1 MIKYKKITLLGL
13 LLSMSSLQAQEES
26 EIIISEENLISLI
39 QSIKSNSINENNS
52 IYYSNENNLF
62 ENNLYFDNESDLKI
76 GNNDKL
82 MKELSLL
89 KNEVRLLKE
98 MIQIQ
103 LNSKNNYTNSSN
115 KKTFETLPI
124 VGNISSQTT
133 TEKVEPKKELV
144 SSHKMD
150 SLYKVISNLSS
161 TLQEKEIIKKN
172 VIDTVSVKVIRNEV
186 NVYNPEVYNALL
198 KKYGSK
204 NEKVYFENNS
214 ASLTVNEIKT
224 LQNIHSILV
233 NNPTID
239 IYIKGFTSNKGSIKY
254 NEELALKRAEHVKLY
269 FISKGIAPQ
278 RIISN
283 HYGIDYSNEDDIA
296 RRVEI
301 SYLIR
306 R

>member
-1 MIKYKKITLLGL
+1 MIKYKRLTLLGL
-13 LLSMSSLQAQEES
+13 FFSVSALQAQEKS

-39 QSIKSNSINENNS
+39 QSIKSNSSSEKNA
-52 IYYSNENNLF
+52 IYYSNENNLY
-62 ENNLYFDNESDLKI
+62 ENKLFFGNESNIKN
-76 GNNDKL
+76 GNKDEL
-82 MKELSLL
+82 MNELMLL

-98 MIQIQ
+98 MLQIQ
-103 LNSKNNYTNSSN
+103 LNSKNNNTNSSN
-115 KKTFETLPI
+115 KKTVVTLPL
-124 VGNISSQTT
+124 VDNPSSQTT
-133 TEKVEPKKELV
+133 TEKVEPKKELDY
-144 SSHKMD
+144 SHKMD

-161 TLQEKEIIKKN
+161 TLQKKEIIKKD

-186 NVYNPEVYNALL
+186 NVYNPEVYNTLL

-204 NEKVYFENNS
+204 KEKVYFENNS
-214 ASLTVNEIKT
+214 ASLTVDELNT
-224 LQNIHSILV
+224 LQNIHSILA

-269 FISKGIAPQ
+269 FISKGVSPQ

-283 HYGIDYSNEDDIA
+283 HYGIDYSNEDYKA

>member
-76 GNNDKL
+76 GNNDEL

>member
-1 MIKYKKITLLGL
+1 MIKYKRLTLLGL
-13 LLSMSSLQAQEES
+13 FFSVSALQAQEKS

-39 QSIKSNSINENNS
+39 QSIKSNSSSEKNA
-52 IYYSNENNLF
+52 IYYSNENNLS
-62 ENNLYFDNESDLKI
+62 ENKLFFGNESNIKN
-76 GNNDKL
+76 GNKDEL
-82 MKELSLL
+82 MNELMLL

-98 MIQIQ
+98 MLQIQ
-103 LNSKNNYTNSSN
+103 LNSKNNNTNSSN
-115 KKTFETLPI
+115 KKTVVTLPL
-124 VGNISSQTT
+124 VDNPSSQTT
-133 TEKVEPKKELV
+133 TEKVEPKKELDY
-144 SSHKMD
+144 SHKMD

-161 TLQEKEIIKKN
+161 TLQKKEIIKKD

-186 NVYNPEVYNALL
+186 NVYNPEVYNTLL

-204 NEKVYFENNS
+204 KEKVYFENNS
-214 ASLTVNEIKT
+214 ASLTVDELNT
-224 LQNIHSILV
+224 LQNIHSILA

-269 FISKGIAPQ
+269 FISKGVSPQ

-283 HYGIDYSNEDDIA
+283 HYGIDYSNEDDKA

>member
-13 LLSMSSLQAQEES
+13 LLSMSALQAQEES

-76 GNNDKL
+76 GNNDEL

-115 KKTFETLPI
+115 KKTFVTLPI

-239 IYIKGFTSNKGSIKY
+239 IYIKGFTSNKGSITY

>member
-1 MIKYKKITLLGL
+1 MIKYKKLTLLGL

>member
-1 MIKYKKITLLGL
+1 MIKYKRLTLLGL
-13 LLSMSSLQAQEES
+13 FFSVSALQAQEKS

-39 QSIKSNSINENNS
+39 QSIKSNSSSEKNA
-52 IYYSNENNLF
+52 IYYSNENNLY
-62 ENNLYFDNESDLKI
+62 ENKLFFGNESNIKN
-76 GNNDKL
+76 GNKDEL
-82 MKELSLL
+82 MNELMLL

-98 MIQIQ
+98 MLQIQ
-103 LNSKNNYTNSSN
+103 LNSKNNNTNSSN
-115 KKTFETLPI
+115 KKTVVTLPL
-124 VGNISSQTT
+124 VDNPSSQTT
-133 TEKVEPKKELV
+133 TEKVEPKKELDY
-144 SSHKMD
+144 SHKMD

-161 TLQEKEIIKKN
+161 TLQKKEIIKKD

-186 NVYNPEVYNALL
+186 NIYNPEVYNTLL

-204 NEKVYFENNS
+204 KEKVYFENNS
-214 ASLTVNEIKT
+214 ASLTVDELNT
-224 LQNIHSILV
+224 LQNIHSILA

-269 FISKGIAPQ
+269 FISKGVSPQ

-283 HYGIDYSNEDDIA
+283 HYGIDYSNEDDKA

>member
-1 MIKYKKITLLGL
+1 
-13 LLSMSSLQAQEES
+13 MSALQAQEES

-76 GNNDKL
+76 GNNDEL

-239 IYIKGFTSNKGSIKY
+239 IYIKGFTSNKGSITY

>member
-76 GNNDKL
+76 GNNDEL

-239 IYIKGFTSNKGSIKY
+239 IYIKGFTSNKGSITY

>member
-1 MIKYKKITLLGL
+1 MIKYKKLTLLGL
-13 LLSMSSLQAQEES
+13 ILSMSALQAQEES

-39 QSIKSNSINENNS
+39 QSIKSNSSSKNNP
-52 IYYSNENNLF
+52 IYYSNENNLP
-62 ENNLYFDNESDLKI
+62 ENKLYFGYESNIKI
-76 GNNDKL
+76 GNNDTL
-82 MKELSLL
+82 MNELSLL

-98 MIQIQ
+98 MLQIQ
-103 LNSKNNYTNSSN
+103 LNSKNDNTNSSN
-115 KKTFETLPI
+115 KRTLVTLPI
-124 VGNISSQTT
+124 VENPSSQTT
-133 TEKVEPKKELV
+133 TEKVESKKELDY
-144 SSHKMD
+144 SHKMD

-161 TLQEKEIIKKN
+161 TLQKKEIIKKD

-214 ASLTVNEIKT
+214 ALLTDDELNT
-224 LQNIHSILV
+224 LQNIHSILA

-254 NEELALKRAEHVKLY
+254 NEELALKRAEYVKLY
-269 FISKGIAPQ
+269 FISKGVSPQ

-283 HYGIDYSNEDDIA
+283 HYGIDYSNEDDKA

>member
-1 MIKYKKITLLGL
+1 MIKYKRLTLLGL
-13 LLSMSSLQAQEES
+13 FFSVSALQAQEKS

-39 QSIKSNSINENNS
+39 QSIKSNSSSEKNA
-52 IYYSNENNLF
+52 IYYSNENNLY
-62 ENNLYFDNESDLKI
+62 ENKLFFGNESNIKN
-76 GNNDKL
+76 GNKDEL
-82 MKELSLL
+82 MNELMLL

-98 MIQIQ
+98 MLQIQ
-103 LNSKNNYTNSSN
+103 LNSKNNNTNSSN
-115 KKTFETLPI
+115 KKTVVTLPL
-124 VGNISSQTT
+124 VDNPSSQTT
-133 TEKVEPKKELV
+133 TEKVEPKKELDY
-144 SSHKMD
+144 SHKMD

-161 TLQEKEIIKKN
+161 TLQKKEIIKKD

-186 NVYNPEVYNALL
+186 NVYNPEVYNTLL

-204 NEKVYFENNS
+204 KEKVYFENNS
-214 ASLTVNEIKT
+214 ASLTVDELNT
-224 LQNIHSILV
+224 LQNIHSILA

-269 FISKGIAPQ
+269 FISKGVSPQ

-283 HYGIDYSNEDDIA
+283 HYGIDYSNEDDKA

>member
-76 GNNDKL
+76 GNNDEL

-115 KKTFETLPI
+115 KKTFVTLPI

-239 IYIKGFTSNKGSIKY
+239 IYIKGFTSNKGSITY

>member
-239 IYIKGFTSNKGSIKY
+239 IYIKGFTSNKGSITY